1 MRHFWIFFVT
11 FLLTSLSY
19 NDKSETVVPTDK
31 SEHDIH
37 DIKEMAKRP
46 LVLQK
51 ASFSF
56 TPLLKSCHS
65 SHYSHRSHSSHVSHR
80 SHYSSR

>member
-1 MRHFWIFFVT
+1 MRHFLIFFVT

-19 NDKSETVVPTDK
+19 NDKSEALVPADRSK
-31 SEHDIH
+31 Q

-56 TPLLKSCHS
+56 APLLKSCHS

>member
-1 MRHFWIFFVT
+1 MRHFLIFFVT

-19 NDKSETVVPTDK
+19 NDYSETIVPIEKSEQ
-31 SEHDIH
+31 

-46 LVLQK
+46 LILQK

-56 TPLLKSCHS
+56 ALLLKSCHS

>member
-1 MRHFWIFFVT
+1 MRHFIIFFVT

-19 NDKSETVVPTDK
+19 DDNSDIVQIEIQIEKSEQ
-31 SEHDIH
+31 DI
-37 DIKEMAKRP
+37 IEMAKRP

-56 TPLLKSCHS
+56 APLLKSCHS

>member
-1 MRHFWIFFVT
+1 MRHFLIFFVT

-19 NDKSETVVPTDK
+19 NDKSEALVPADRSK
-31 SEHDIH
+31 Q
-37 DIKEMAKRP
+37 DIKEMAKHP

-56 TPLLKSCHS
+56 APLLKSCHS

>member
-1 MRHFWIFFVT
+1 MRHFLLFLVT
-11 FLLTSLSY
+11 FLLSSVSY
-19 NDKSETVVPTDK
+19 NDESEIHTSNIKSEQ
-31 SEHDIH
+31 

-56 TPLLKSCHS
+56 APLLKSCHS

>member
-1 MRHFWIFFVT
+1 MRHFLLFLVT
-11 FLLTSLSY
+11 FLLSSVSY
-19 NDKSETVVPTDK
+19 NEESEIHTSNIKSEQ
-31 SEHDIH
+31 

-56 TPLLKSCHS
+56 APLLKSCHS

>member
-1 MRHFWIFFVT
+1 MRHFLIFFVT

-19 NDKSETVVPTDK
+19 NDKSEALVPADRSK
-31 SEHDIH
+31 Q

-46 LVLQK
+46 LVIQK

-56 TPLLKSCHS
+56 APLLKSCHS

>member
-1 MRHFWIFFVT
+1 MRHFFIFFVT

-19 NDKSETVVPTDK
+19 DDNSETIVQIEKSEQ
-31 SEHDIH
+31 DI
-37 DIKEMAKRP
+37 IEMAKRP

-56 TPLLKSCHS
+56 APLLKSCHS
-65 SHYSHRSHSSHVSHR
+65 SHYSHRSHISHVSHR

>member
-1 MRHFWIFFVT
+1 MRHFFIFFVT

-19 NDKSETVVPTDK
+19 DDNSETTVPIEKSEQ
-31 SEHDIH
+31 DI
-37 DIKEMAKRP
+37 IAMAKRP

-56 TPLLKSCHS
+56 APLLKSCHS

>member
-1 MRHFWIFFVT
+1 MRHSFIFFVT

-19 NDKSETVVPTDK
+19 DDNSETIVQIEKSEQ
-31 SEHDIH
+31 DI
-37 DIKEMAKRP
+37 IEMAKRP

-56 TPLLKSCHS
+56 APLLKSCHS
-65 SHYSHRSHSSHVSHR
+65 SHYSHRSNISRVSHR
-80 SHYSSR
+80 SL

>member
-1 MRHFWIFFVT
+1 MRHFLIFFVT

-19 NDKSETVVPTDK
+19 NDYSETIVPIEK
-31 SEHDIH
+31 NEQ

-46 LVLQK
+46 LILQK

-56 TPLLKSCHS
+56 APLLKSCHS

>member
-1 MRHFWIFFVT
+1 MRHFLIFFVT

-19 NDKSETVVPTDK
+19 NDKSEALVPADRSK
-31 SEHDIH
+31 Q

-56 TPLLKSCHS
+56 APLLKSSHS

>member
-1 MRHFWIFFVT
+1 MRHFLIFFVT

-19 NDKSETVVPTDK
+19 NDKSEALVPADRSK
-31 SEHDIH
+31 Q

-56 TPLLKSCHS
+56 APLLKSCHS

-80 SHYSSR
+80 PHYSSR

>member
-1 MRHFWIFFVT
+1 MRHFLIFFVT

-19 NDKSETVVPTDK
+19 NDKSEALVPADRSK
-31 SEHDIH
+31 Q

-56 TPLLKSCHS
+56 APLLKSCHS
-65 SHYSHRSHSSHVSHR
+65 SHYSYRSHSSHVSHR

>member
-1 MRHFWIFFVT
+1 MRHFFIFFVT

-19 NDKSETVVPTDK
+19 DDNSDIVQIEKSEQ
-31 SEHDIH
+31 DI
-37 DIKEMAKRP
+37 IEMEKRP

-56 TPLLKSCHS
+56 APLLKSCHS

>member
-1 MRHFWIFFVT
+1 MRHFLIFFVT

-19 NDKSETVVPTDK
+19 NDKSEALVPADRSK
-31 SEHDIH
+31 QN
-37 DIKEMAKRP
+37 IKEMAKRP

-56 TPLLKSCHS
+56 APLLKSCHS

>member
-1 MRHFWIFFVT
+1 MRHFLIFFVT
-11 FLLTSLSY
+11 FLLTLLSY
-19 NDKSETVVPTDK
+19 NDKSEALVPADRSK
-31 SEHDIH
+31 Q

-56 TPLLKSCHS
+56 APLLKSCHS

>member
-1 MRHFWIFFVT
+1 MRHFLIFFVT

-19 NDKSETVVPTDK
+19 NDKSEASVPADRSK
-31 SEHDIH
+31 Q

-56 TPLLKSCHS
+56 APLLKSCHS

>member
-1 MRHFWIFFVT
+1 MRHFFIFFVT
-11 FLLTSLSY
+11 FLLTSFSY
-19 NDKSETVVPTDK
+19 DDNSETIVQIEKSEQ
-31 SEHDIH
+31 DI
-37 DIKEMAKRP
+37 IEMAKRP

-56 TPLLKSCHS
+56 APLLKSCHS
-65 SHYSHRSHSSHVSHR
+65 SHYSHRSHVSHR

>member
-1 MRHFWIFFVT
+1 MRHFFLFLVT
-11 FLLTSLSY
+11 FLLSSVSY
-19 NDKSETVVPTDK
+19 NEESEIHTSNIKSEQ
-31 SEHDIH
+31 

-56 TPLLKSCHS
+56 APLLKSCHS